1 MMRMVSLILAAMML
15 MAFTFGCAGVAKET
29 KLKCPKCGAVFTVD
43 EGVKKYQETIGGGG
57 S

>member
-1 MMRMVSLILAAMML
+1 MKKMVSLILAVMVL
-15 MAFTFGCAGVAKET
+15 MAFSFGCAMAPKET

-43 EGVKKYQETIGGGG
+43 EGIKKYQDSIGGGG

>member
-1 MMRMVSLILAAMML
+1 MKRTVSLILAAMML
-15 MAFTFGCAGVAKET
+15 MAFTFGCATVAKET

-43 EGVKKYQETIGGGG
+43 EGIKKYQDSIGGGG

>member
-15 MAFTFGCAGVAKET
+15 MAFTFGCAGAAKET

-43 EGVKKYQETIGGGG
+43 EGVKRYQENIGGGG